1 MKEDKRDKKVKIFK
15 IFLLFMIIGLITGM
29 IIYIFP
35 VIKGLSTIEGQVAF
49 RDKVQNTGIYGMLSL
64 FGLQV
69 AQIFLVIVPGEPIEI
84 LAGMCYGA
92 IGGAIFIMIS
102 AFIISAIIFLLV
114 KKFGRNFIYNFCE
127 EKEVG
132 RLVKNKLF
140 KNPKKVEMVMFIM
153 FFVPGLPKDILVYIA
168 GLLPIKASR
177 FLAISSIARFPS
189 VISSTLAGANLIMGN
204 WKFGVILYAG
214 VLVTVAIVIYLINK
228 FDKSK
233 TTEEVL
239 KSINENK

>member
-1 MKEDKRDKKVKIFK
+1 MKRNKKVKIFK
-15 IFLLFMIIGLITGM
+15 IFLLIVVVSLIIGM
-29 IIYIFP
+29 IAYIFP
-35 VIKGLSTIEGQVAF
+35 VIKGLSTLEGQVAF

-102 AFIISAIIFLLV
+102 AFIISATIFLLV
-114 KKFGRNFIYNFCE
+114 KKLGRKFVYNFCE

-132 RLVKNKLF
+132 KLVKNKLF
-140 KNPKKVEMVMFIM
+140 KNPKKVELVMFIM
-153 FFVPGLPKDILVYIA
+153 FFIPGLPKDILVYIA

-177 FLAISSIARFPS
+177 FLVISSLARFPS
-189 VISSTLAGANLIMGN
+189 VISSTLAGANLIIGN

-214 VLVTVAIVIYLINK
+214 VLLTVAIVIYLINR
-228 FDKSK
+228 FDKNK

-239 KSINENK
+239 KSISENK

>member
-1 MKEDKRDKKVKIFK
+1 MKRNNKVKVFK
-15 IFLLFMIIGLITGM
+15 IFLLITIIGLITGM

-49 RDKVQNTGIYGMLSL
+49 RDKVQNTGIYGVLSL

-69 AQIFLVIVPGEPIEI
+69 AQIFLVIIPGEPIEI
-84 LAGMCYGA
+84 LAGMCYGTV
-92 IGGAIFIMIS
+92 GGAIFIMIS
-102 AFIISAIIFLLV
+102 AFIISATIFLLV
-114 KKFGRNFIYNFCE
+114 KKFGRKFVYNFCE

-132 RLVKNKLF
+132 KLIKNKLF
-140 KNPKKVEMVMFIM
+140 KNPKKVELVMFIM

-177 FLAISSIARFPS
+177 FLVISSLARFPS

-204 WKFGVILYAG
+204 WKFGVILYLGIFIA
-214 VLVTVAIVIYLINK
+214 VVIAMYFINK
-228 FDKSK
+228 FDKNK

-239 KSINENK
+239 KSISENK